1 MCDYSLMHVASRS
14 AKVGDKLVSTQFQNA
29 STRGFAAVGEPGV
42 AVCLLPGTELAFD
55 AKVATARLPTYC
67 DDAQALPRIVIDHT
81 VARFRQLHKD
91 EKLRHHDAL
100 EFPDG
105 QTVMLHD
112 LEPGQTATVLQLPAA
127 PKTEAEA
134 EEQQR
139 LEVFV

>member
-14 AKVGDKLVSTQFQNA
+14 AKVGDKLVSTQFSNA
-29 STRGFAAVGEPGV
+29 STRGFAAVGEPDI

-55 AKVATARLPTYC
+55 AKVSTAPVCLWGHEDT
-67 DDAQALPRIVIDHT
+67 AKTVFDHT

-105 QTVMLHD
+105 QTVTLHD

-139 LEVFV
+139 LEVFG

>member
-42 AVCLLPGTELAFD
+42 AVCLLPGTELSFD

-67 DDAQALPRIVIDHT
+67 DDTQALPGIVVDHT